1 MARPAKKQTKRNQE
15 RLVQAWFDTQNPDDK
30 ETLRVLDM
38 LRDKYDWT
46 VKQTIANSLL
56 IAAQSKGIEVDTP
69 LTMTQINRM
78 FKKIMTKMD
87 KLVASGQL
95 SAEQAARISP
105 MFEDNLRYEDFDS
118 IAKSLTGNYTGF
130 QLADD
135 DEDE

>member
-1 MARPAKKQTKRNQE
+1 MARPTKKQTKRNQE

-30 ETLRVLDM
+30 EALRVLDM

-46 VKQTIANSLL
+46 VKQTVANSLI

-105 MFEDNLRYEDFDS
+105 MFEDNLRYEDFDA

-130 QLADD
+130 QLAD
-135 DEDE
+135 EDEE